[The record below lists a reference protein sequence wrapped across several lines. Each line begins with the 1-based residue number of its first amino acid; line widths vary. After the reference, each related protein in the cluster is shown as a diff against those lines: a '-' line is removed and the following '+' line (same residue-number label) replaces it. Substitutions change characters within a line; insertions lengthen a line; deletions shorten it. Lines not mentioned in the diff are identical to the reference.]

1 MCVCVCVYVLSR
13 VQLFIIPWTTA
24 RQAPLS
30 MGLPRQEDIGI
41 LYPEYWSGLLFPPPG
56 NLPNAETEPESPTL
70 QADSLQSEPPG
81 KP

>member
-1 MCVCVCVYVLSR
+1 
-13 VQLFIIPWTTA
+13 
-24 RQAPLS
+24 

-41 LYPEYWSGLLFPPPG
+41 LYPEYWSGLLFPPAG

>member
-1 MCVCVCVYVLSR
+1 
-13 VQLFIIPWTTA
+13 
-24 RQAPLS
+24 

-41 LYPEYWSGLLFPPPG
+41 LYPEYWSRLLFPPAG